1 MKHADGTMDFAPD
14 PNARLSR
21 ALNRLIDEA
30 LEAENAQQ
38 TPRDYLGGSRLG
50 EECLRRLAYD
60 MQDDR
65 RTLEQIAALK
75 KLEGGADDVSV
86 YLARRGSAFEGKALR
101 RFAIGHWHEDETAR
115 WLRLAGFDLKTHG
128 RDGRQFGFSVLGPE
142 TGATNSAHGGK
153 EHHHLKG
160 HIDGALVDG
169 PAELGGVALPYPLLW
184 EHKIMKAKKWTEFAN
199 KGVAVSHP
207 HYVAQCQV
215 YMLQM
220 ELGACLFTGL
230 NTDTSE
236 IRCELLT
243 LDPEAATRYVA
254 RGMSVLEAE
263 RPEALPRITM
273 VPEDYRC
280 KFCRWQKECW
290 AAVAT
295 PAPAPAAQPDQP
307 AWLNPNGWEQKA

>member
-75 KLEGGADDVSV
+75 KLEAGADDVSV

-101 RFAIGHWHEDETAR
+101 RFAMGHWHEDETAR

-128 RDGRQFGFSVLGPE
+128 RDGRQFGGTW
-142 TGATNSAHGGK
+142 TGDRRGR
-153 EHHHLKG
+153 L

-169 PAELGGVALPYPLLW
+169 PAELGGVALAYPLLW
-184 EHKIMKAKKWTEFAN
+184 EHKVMKAKKWTEFAN

-236 IRCELLT
+236 IQVELLT
-243 LDPEAATRYVA
+243 LDPEAARRYVA

-280 KFCRWQKECW
+280 KFCRWKAECW
-290 AAVAT
+290 AAVSSTA
-295 PAPAPAAQPDQP
+295 ASPAAKSDQP